1 MVRNYTR
8 RSEEITATP
17 ERTISSR
24 VQGKMKLGRGSS
36 NPFEPLQTEGDEEE
50 EQEEDDTYMKEATE
64 ENAGGKITASEVL
77 SLSKDNTK
85 YGETE
90 VFMGGKSDGSSILP
104 IPSVLAKTAGTPG
117 SVSFAKTTGKN
128 ETGLNKL
135 RPTAKEKIGGEITNS
150 GSPIPVEEGEGK
162 KISITDHFSKRMDE
176 KKSGGKSTKSSTP
189 STMTTSTSRTSSSY
203 SAAARKESNQDRELQ
218 GFTAVVTI
226 IVKVAK
232 GDDPKKKFTKKLI
245 EGLKFLHET
254 GEDKEVSVLLINHEG
269 GVTNNT
275 KRIKKKADFPTSI
288 MGMRKFISVSSEVAF
303 NKVNNATGRSIK
315 CSARLFFS
323 SDPKK
328 LLAEAGAD
336 LRSLGVGI
344 FYKDLQVVETE
355 EEKMCFWEHQ

>member
-1 MVRNYTR
+1 MRNYTR

-17 ERTISSR
+17 ERTILSR

-36 NPFEPLQTEGDEEE
+36 NSFEPLQTEGDEEE
-50 EQEEDDTYMKEATE
+50 EQEEDDSYMKEATE

-162 KISITDHFSKRMDE
+162 KISITDHFSKSMGE
-176 KKSGGKSTKSSTP
+176 KSWVESQ
-189 STMTTSTSRTSSSY
+189 RNQ
-203 SAAARKESNQDRELQ
+203 AHQAR
-218 GFTAVVTI
+218 
-226 IVKVAK
+226 
-232 GDDPKKKFTKKLI
+232 
-245 EGLKFLHET
+245 
-254 GEDKEVSVLLINHEG
+254 
-269 GVTNNT
+269 
-275 KRIKKKADFPTSI
+275 
-288 MGMRKFISVSSEVAF
+288 
-303 NKVNNATGRSIK
+303 
-315 CSARLFFS
+315 
-323 SDPKK
+323 
-328 LLAEAGAD
+328 
-336 LRSLGVGI
+336 
-344 FYKDLQVVETE
+344 
-355 EEKMCFWEHQ
+355 